1 MAIDEYYDFSDLRN
15 DTERLVFEELERQL
29 DSAPPAVPRSQESVL
44 DMAAYALNHARPLYR
59 VNLIGRLYALS
70 STEQRDQEVRAAV
83 AEAIQRVTEHPPV

>member
-1 MAIDEYYDFSDLRN
+1 MAIDDFYDLSDLRN

-29 DSAPPAVPRSQESVL
+29 KTAGPEVPRSQESVL

-70 STEQRDQEVRAAV
+70 STEQRDREVRAAV
-83 AEAIQRVTEHPPV
+83 AEAIKRVTEHPPA

>member
-1 MAIDEYYDFSDLRN
+1 MAIDDYYDFSDLRN

-29 DSAPPAVPRSQESVL
+29 AGAGPEVPRTQECVL

-70 STEQRDQEVRAAV
+70 STEERDREVKTAV
-83 AEAIQRVTEHPPV
+83 AEAIRLVTTHPPG

>member
-1 MAIDEYYDFSDLRN
+1 MALDDYYDFSDLKN

-29 DSAPPAVPRSQESVL
+29 KQAGPEVPRSHDSVL

-70 STEQRDQEVRAAV
+70 STEQRNSEVQAAV
-83 AEAIQRVTEHPPV
+83 AEAIQRVTENPA